1 MPKQTMNITY
11 TGKDKEFTPEQQK
24 KIDARFARLG
34 KLVERKG
41 EKKAHV
47 VLKSTRHQHKAEIT
61 LNLHDHPLVGIGN
74 HADSYHALLEASE
87 KLEKQIHKL
96 MEKRL
101 TSTKRSPIAKR
112 VKENGTIA
120 VAVATED
127 EAEAVKIYRVKPT
140 KQKPMTVE
148 EALMAIGD
156 KKDYVL
162 FRDTDTDVV
171 SILLRRADGHFD
183 LVQA

>member
-1 MPKQTMNITY
+1 MRKMNITY
-11 TGKDKEFTPEQQK
+11 TGKKEDFSAEQQRK
-24 KIDARFARLG
+24 LDARFLRIG

-47 VLKSTRHQHKAEIT
+47 VLKSTRNQHKAEIT
-61 LNLHDHPLVGIGN
+61 LNLHDHPMVGISDGPD
-74 HADSYHALLEASE
+74 AYHALLEATE

-96 MEKRL
+96 MEKRV
-101 TSTKRSPIAKR
+101 SAAQRSPLAKR

-120 VAVATED
+120 FAVATEE
-127 EAEAVKIYRVKPT
+127 EAQAVKIFRVKPS

-148 EALMAIGD
+148 EALLGMND

-162 FRDTDTDVV
+162 FRDTDTDAV
-171 SILLRRADGHFD
+171 SILVRRADGNFD
-183 LVQA
+183 LLQA

>member
-1 MPKQTMNITY
+1 MNITY
-11 TGKDKEFTPEQQK
+11 TGKEKEFSKEQQK

-47 VLKSTRHQHKAEIT
+47 VLKSTRHEHKAEIT
-61 LNLHDHPLVGIGN
+61 INLHDHPLVGIGTN
-74 HADSYHALLEASE
+74 GDAFHALNDATE

-96 MEKRL
+96 LEKQR
-101 TSTKRSPIAKR
+101 TTIKRSPEAKR
-112 VKENGTIA
+112 VKESGSIA
-120 VAVATED
+120 LTAASASED
-127 EAEAVKIYRVKPT
+127 EAQAIRVYRIKPA

-148 EALMAIGD
+148 EAILAVGD
-156 KKDYVL
+156 KKDYIL
-162 FRDTDTDVV
+162 FRDTDTDAV
-171 SILLRRADGHFD
+171 SVLIRRADGHFD